1 MSSSISLGQ
10 LVREVA
16 NSDATNNDAQ
26 RDLLGKLYEIKS
38 SARDLQNPELE
49 FLLDAAADMLRYLAD
64 GAQPS
69 LQAMLTMV
77 TRMIV
82 NAECLM
88 YRGLEVV
95 DDPFAMHEQV
105 NEQEPEPEPEAPGAE
120 PPAPGS
126 LTMASPNSAGLPPAL
141 PTVPGTV
148 PGTAKTSGAPLK
160 SKGGPSL
167 RLDPRVS
174 TVGSTKDLNGMR
186 IGQVLVELGLI
197 GEVQINEA
205 LDLQQK
211 DGLRLGEALMR
222 LGSVMPEGLQEAL
235 ALQKKMREYA
245 TDPSQSE
252 AWDAGKVGVGEW
264 QESLLGA
271 LLVQRKVVDED
282 NLKKALSISRATGM
296 RLGESLVHHGFCD
309 WATVRQV
316 INDQERMRHQTGGGA
331 SIPLSPGGGS
341 WQV

>member
-1 MSSSISLGQ
+1 
-10 LVREVA
+10 
-16 NSDATNNDAQ
+16 
-26 RDLLGKLYEIKS
+26 
-38 SARDLQNPELE
+38 
-49 FLLDAAADMLRYLAD
+49 
-64 GAQPS
+64 
-69 LQAMLTMV
+69 MV

-88 YRGLEVV
+88 YRGLEIV
-95 DDPFAMHEQV
+95 DDPFTMDEEASASET
-105 NEQEPEPEPEAPGAE
+105 ESEAPAAG
-120 PPAPGS
+120 PPAPGA
-126 LTMASPNSAGLPPAL
+126 LTMASPNPSGLPPSL
-141 PTVPGTV
+141 PQMTGVTRKL
-148 PGTAKTSGAPLK
+148 TSKAKTKAGSE
-160 SKGGPSL
+160 L
-167 RLDPRVS
+167 RIDPRVS
-174 TVGSTKDLNGMR
+174 TVGSTKNLCGMR

-211 DGLRLGEALMR
+211 EGLRLGEALMR

-252 AWDAGKVGVGEW
+252 SWDTGKVGVGEW

-282 NLKKALSISRATGM
+282 KLKKALAISRATGM

-316 INDQERMRHQTGGGA
+316 INDQERMRHHTGGGA

-341 WQV
+341 WKV